1 VRSRNLSGLIL
12 AAVVGCSSLSGDS
25 DTPVVIDVF
34 PPAGSG
40 ISGQVEI
47 GDVAVMTAR
56 ALNQQGD
63 TVPATFVWRTADT
76 GLVFLDT
83 ITGQVSGKQPGSARV
98 QGRTGSLISDFVTLT
113 VVPMADSLVLVSPAS
128 TLVLTGDTASAP
140 LIAEM
145 DTINPTGPLS
155 GRRIVYQIIQFF
167 PATDSVS
174 LNGGLFALNA
184 TTTSTGQPAVPVYVR
199 KIPGR
204 QHPDSVYVE
213 IRSYRPSS
221 TDSLPV
227 LIPGSGQQFIVRFD
241 P

>member
-1 VRSRNLSGLIL
+1 MPGLLL
-12 AAVVGCSSLSGDS
+12 AAILGCSSLTGDS
-25 DTPVVIDVF
+25 STPVVIDVF

-40 ISGQVEI
+40 ISGQLEI
-47 GDVAVMTAR
+47 GDTAVMAAR

-63 TVPATFVWRTADT
+63 SVPATFVWRTADT

-83 ITGQVSGKQPGSARV
+83 ITGRVSGKQPGSARV

-113 VVPMADSLVLVSPAS
+113 VVPMADSLVLVPPDSAR
-128 TLVLTGDTASAP
+128 VLTGDTASAP
-140 LIAEM
+140 LVAEL
-145 DTINPTGPLS
+145 DTINPVGPLS
-155 GRRIVYQIIQFF
+155 GRRIVYEITQLF
-167 PATDSVS
+167 PATDSAS
-174 LNGGLFALNA
+174 LNGGLFAVNA

-213 IRSYRPSS
+213 IRSYRPSGA
-221 TDSLPV
+221 
-227 LIPGSGQQFIVRFD
+227 LIPGSGQQYIVRFD